1 MMRSDYARRREC
13 LKNASELLTVALC
26 SERLAAVYHDV
37 YNPRNYVVQQHADS
51 AAAATW
57 T

>member
-1 MMRSDYARRREC
+1 MMRSDYARHREC

-37 YNPRNYVVQQHADS
+37 YNPRNYVVQQHADT
-51 AAAATW
+51 AAAATC